1 MLLNLLEVHE
11 EMAHHNKAEGKKQ
24 FTIRNIVVNKRFVT
38 YMRED
43 ESMRNY
49 LLDGSLP
56 ESLDKQ
62 QKFTRI
68 SIAIG
73 NIGKDIIVVGDL
85 QQISSW
91 FNHED
96 STKRKTLKG

>member
-11 EMAHHNKAEGKKQ
+11 DVVHHNKAEGKKQ
-24 FTIRNIVVNKRFVT
+24 FTIRNVVVNKRFVT

-43 ESMRNY
+43 ASMQNY
-49 LLDGSLP
+49 LSEGLLP
-56 ESLDKQ
+56 ESLDRQ

-85 QQISSW
+85 QQVSSW

-96 STKRKTLKG
+96 TTKRKTLKG